1 MSKEFREEFH
11 KNERIIMF
19 SDGVFAIV
27 VTLLVLELKTP
38 HLANEVSSAELLIA
52 LTGMMPKFISFILS
66 FLFVVMLW
74 VAHNIWYRTLDKTN
88 TTVMWL
94 NNLFLL
100 LVCFIPFP
108 TALIGEYPENSTA
121 MVIFGINWMLIGIV
135 MWYVGRYCF
144 RSGFVSEH
152 VDHNRYSEAIRIMG
166 FLLPTNIIP
175 IAIAWY
181 HPIISLSI
189 YICFNLIGIYVSFR
203 IKLANRV

>member
-1 MSKEFREEFH
+1 MSTPFHEEFQ

-27 VTLLVLELKTP
+27 VTLLVLELKAPALTN
-38 HLANEVSSAELLIA
+38 HTSSAELLTALIA
-52 LTGMMPKFISFILS
+52 MKQKFVSFVLS

-74 VAHNIWYRTLDKTN
+74 VAHNIWFRTLIKTD
-88 TTVMWL
+88 TTVMWI

-108 TALIGEYPENSTA
+108 TALIGEYPGNSTA

-135 MWYVGRYCF
+135 MWYVGHYCF
-144 RSGFVSEH
+144 KSGFVSEH
-152 VDHNRYSEAIRIMG
+152 VDHKRYGEAIRIMG
-166 FLLPTNIIP
+166 LLLPLSVVP

-181 HPIISLSI
+181 HPLTSLAI
-189 YICFNLIGIYVSFR
+189 YLSMIVVGIVISFR
-203 IKLANRV
+203 IRLRV